1 MVTKVDDTKA
11 IIRELLT
18 EDNLCN
24 IKSRTIY
31 RDGLEIQITRTDD
44 GSIRF
49 DLPDQGKSYVL
60 MSGRLYERQYNQ
72 QNAESEEPE
81 EEPGKKEGLTFTE
94 IEERPAFA
102 EQLNYK
108 GEVESVDTRIFN
120 NRITCECGNVRWIKS
135 SDRFQV
141 RHCKPCAQ
149 KKRRE
154 RRKIKKVAA

>member
-1 MVTKVDDTKA
+1 MVTQDNDAKR

-18 EDNLCN
+18 EDLGAV
-24 IKSRTIY
+24 KSKTIC
-31 RDGLEIQITRTDD
+31 RDNLEIRITRTDD

-108 GEVESVDTRIFN
+108 GEVESVDTRIFK

-135 SDRFQV
+135 SDIFQV
-141 RHCKPCAQ
+141 RHCKICAHR
-149 KKRRE
+149 KRRD